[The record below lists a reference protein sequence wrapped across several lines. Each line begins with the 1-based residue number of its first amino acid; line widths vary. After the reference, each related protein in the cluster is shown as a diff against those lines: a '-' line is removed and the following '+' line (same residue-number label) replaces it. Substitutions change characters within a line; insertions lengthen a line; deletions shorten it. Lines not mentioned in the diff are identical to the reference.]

1 MEVPMSRLAVV
12 PALIVLTLVVAAGTQ
27 PGLGGQSQPIDTE
40 GGSLQLH
47 RFASAR
53 AFQRYLES
61 AARARPANA
70 SMDVSMDAAEPPPP
84 AITAPVALPSVQFEP
99 SAGQASNPAITNNQT
114 IGVDEG
120 GIVKQIGRFL
130 VVLQDGRLF
139 SADIG
144 EGEGAHLRL
153 ADRVDVYRSPA
164 SAASWYDEMLV
175 LGDRILVTAY
185 NYNEMA
191 SEITVL
197 RLGPTGRL
205 TREGRFLL
213 SSNDYYSTDNYA
225 TRLVGDT
232 LVFYAPLALEARGPD
247 GRFRWPRLRRADGD
261 GEAGEGEALLGPT
274 DVYAPPGRV
283 DWPVL
288 HTISVCPLR
297 RSIDCRTTAFI
308 GPAMREIYVST
319 TDAFLWV
326 GAPDGLPW
334 SIDYANQRRQ
344 ACPAGQSWNDR
355 AGEAAMLYRVPLDGG
370 AIGAVAADGVPADQ
384 FAFDSRD
391 GRLRALLSRAPA
403 GCAKPEGEI
412 RLALL
417 DIPLSGFA
425 TTIRR
430 VPPDAY
436 AGLPPIAAGTLENRF
451 VGDWLVYG
459 GRSGWS
465 GLPGEEGS
473 ASQGR
478 SSLIAVPLARPA
490 EATRLNLPHNAI
502 RIERAGGD
510 AVVTGYRDSSGLSLS
525 YIALGRGVPRVAAT
539 TLLPRRFESEGR
551 SHAFNAWIRADGSGL
566 IGLPTTERVRRAG
579 RGWSDS
585 ESSALSFIAVAP
597 DKALTSAG
605 ALAPRGRG
613 EHASGYACA
622 VSCVDWYGN
631 SRPIFTGGRIF
642 ALMGTDLVEG
652 RMAGGRI
659 GEIGRVDLTAPPA
672 ARTAAR

>member
-1 MEVPMSRLAVV
+1 MSRLAIVS
-12 PALIVLTLVVAAGTQ
+12 ALTAVALVVAAGTQ
-27 PGLGGQSQPIDTE
+27 AGLGGPSQPVDAE
-40 GGSLQLH
+40 GGSLELH

-53 AFQRYLES
+53 AFQRYLHS
-61 AARARPANA
+61 VARARPAADNQA
-70 SMDVSMDAAEPPPP
+70 MGITDSAPPPIEAP
-84 AITAPVALPSVQFEP
+84 AALPPAQFEQ
-99 SAGQASNPAITNNQT
+99 SAGQAANPAITNNQT
-114 IGVDEG
+114 AGVDEG

-144 EGEGAHLRL
+144 TREGAPLRL
-153 ADRVDVYRSPA
+153 ADRIDVYRSPA

-185 NYNEMA
+185 NYMEMA

-213 SSNDYYSTDNYA
+213 SSNDYYSTENYA
-225 TRLVGDT
+225 TRLVGDN
-232 LVFYAPLALEARGPD
+232 LVFYAPLALDALGMNGD
-247 GRFRWPRLRRADGD
+247 YHWPRLRRADGD
-261 GEAGEGEALLGPT
+261 GEAGEGEALIGPT

-283 DWPVL
+283 EWPVL

-297 RSIDCRTTAFI
+297 AAIDCQTTAFV
-308 GPAMREIYVST
+308 GPPMREVYVST

-344 ACPAGQSWNDR
+344 ACPAGQEWNDR
-355 AGEAAMLYRVPLDGG
+355 ADQAALLYRIPLNGA

-403 GCAKPEGEI
+403 GCAKPEGET

-417 DIPLSGFA
+417 DMPLSGFA
-425 TTIRR
+425 STVRR
-430 VPPDAY
+430 VPESAY
-436 AGLPPIAAGTLENRF
+436 AALPSIAAGTLENRF

-465 GLPGEEGS
+465 GLPEEDGV
-473 ASQGR
+473 AAQGR

-490 EATRLNLPHNAI
+490 EAMRLNLAHNAI

-525 YIALGRGVPRVAAT
+525 YISLGRGVPRVAAT
-539 TLLPRRFESEGR
+539 TLLPGRFESEGR

-566 IGLPTTERVRRAG
+566 IGLPTTERSWRAG

-585 ESSALSFIAVAP
+585 ESSALSFVAVTP
-597 DKALTSAG
+597 EKALASAG
-605 ALAPRGRG
+605 ALAPRGGR

-642 ALMGTDLVEG
+642 GLMGTDLVEG
-652 RMAGGRI
+652 RMTGGRI
-659 GEIGRVDLTAPPA
+659 GEVGRVDLTGRPG
-672 ARTAAR
+672 ARIATR

>member
-1 MEVPMSRLAVV
+1 MSRFVIPGLIALAL
-12 PALIVLTLVVAAGTQ
+12 AAAAGTQ
-27 PGLGGQSQPIDTE
+27 AGLVGPSLSPDTQSGD
-40 GGSLQLH
+40 GSRLH

-53 AFQRYLES
+53 AFQRYLDS
-61 AARARPANA
+61 VARSRRAGVVYDVAAA
-70 SMDVSMDAAEPPPP
+70 PPP
-84 AITAPVALPSVQFEP
+84 AEAAPVALPSVQYEP
-99 SAGQASNPAITNNQT
+99 SAGAPANPAITNNQT

-144 EGEGAHLRL
+144 TGEGAPLRL
-153 ADRVDVYRSPA
+153 ADRIDVYRTPA

-185 NYNEMA
+185 SYNEMA

-213 SSNDYYSTDNYA
+213 SSNDYYSTENYA
-225 TRLVGDT
+225 TRLVGDN
-232 LVFYAPLALEARGPD
+232 LVFYAPLALDARGPD
-247 GRFRWPRLRRADGD
+247 GDYRWPRLRRADGD
-261 GEAGEGEALLGPT
+261 GEAGAGEALIGPT

-283 DWPVL
+283 EWPVL

-297 RSIDCRTTAFI
+297 EAIDCRTTAFI
-308 GPAMREIYVST
+308 GPAMREVYVSP

-344 ACPAGQSWNDR
+344 ACPAGQGWTDR
-355 AGEAAMLYRVPLDGG
+355 AEQAALLYRIPLNGA

-403 GCAKPEGEI
+403 GCATPEGET

-425 TTIRR
+425 ASIRR
-430 VPPDAY
+430 LPDSAY
-436 AGLPPIAAGTLENRF
+436 APLPAIAAGTLENRF

-465 GLPGEEGS
+465 GMPDEDG
-473 ASQGR
+473 AATQGR

-490 EATRLNLPHNAI
+490 GAVRLDLAHNAI

-525 YIALGRGVPRVAAT
+525 YISLGRGVPHVAAT
-539 TLLPRRFESEGR
+539 TLLRGRFESEGR

-566 IGLPTTERVRRAG
+566 IGLPTTERVWRAG

-585 ESSALSFIAVAP
+585 ESSALSFVAVAP
-597 DKALTSAG
+597 DKALAGAG
-605 ALAPRGRG
+605 ALAPRGRR
-613 EHASGYACA
+613 EHGSDYACA

-652 RMAGGRI
+652 RIAGGRI
-659 GEIGRVDLTAPPA
+659 GEVGRVDLTGRPGVGIA
-672 ARTAAR
+672 AR

>member
-1 MEVPMSRLAVV
+1 MEVPMSRFVIPGLLAL
-12 PALIVLTLVVAAGTQ
+12 ALAAAAGTQ
-27 PGLGGQSQPIDTE
+27 VGLGRQSQTIDAE
-40 GGSLQLH
+40 GGNLQLH

-53 AFQRYLES
+53 AFQRYLDS
-61 AARARPANA
+61 VARARPVADNLV
-70 SMDVSMDAAEPPPP
+70 MDVAEPPPP

-99 SAGQASNPAITNNQT
+99 GAGQAANPAITNNQT

-144 EGEGAHLRL
+144 TGEGAPLRL
-153 ADRVDVYRSPA
+153 ADRIDVYRTPE

-197 RLGPTGRL
+197 RLGPSGRL

-213 SSNDYYSTDNYA
+213 SSNDYYSTENYA
-225 TRLVGDT
+225 TRLVGDN
-232 LVFYAPLALEARGPD
+232 LVFYAPLAIDARGPD

-261 GEAGEGEALLGPT
+261 GEAGAGEALIGPT

-283 DWPVL
+283 EWPVL

-297 RSIDCRTTAFI
+297 ATIDCRTTAFI
-308 GPAMREIYVST
+308 GPAMREVYVST

-344 ACPAGQSWNDR
+344 ACPAGQGWNDR
-355 AGEAAMLYRVPLDGG
+355 AEQAALLYRIPLDGA
-370 AIGAVAADGVPADQ
+370 AIGAVAAEGVPADQ

-403 GCAKPEGEI
+403 GCTKPEGET

-417 DIPLSGFA
+417 DISLSGFA
-425 TTIRR
+425 ATVRR
-430 VPPDAY
+430 VPDSAY
-436 AGLPPIAAGTLENRF
+436 AALPAIAAGTLENRF

-465 GLPGEEGS
+465 GMPDEDGG
-473 ASQGR
+473 ATRGR

-490 EATRLNLPHNAI
+490 EATRLNLAHNAI

-525 YIALGRGVPRVAAT
+525 YISLGRGAPRVAAT
-539 TLLPRRFESEGR
+539 AFLPGRFESEGR

-566 IGLPTTERVRRAG
+566 IGLPTTERVWRAG

-605 ALAPRGRG
+605 ALAPRRG
-613 EHASGYACA
+613 ERTSGYACA

-631 SRPIFTGGRIF
+631 SRPIFTGGRVF

-659 GEIGRVDLTAPPA
+659 GEIGRVDLTAPPGT
-672 ARTAAR
+672 RTATR